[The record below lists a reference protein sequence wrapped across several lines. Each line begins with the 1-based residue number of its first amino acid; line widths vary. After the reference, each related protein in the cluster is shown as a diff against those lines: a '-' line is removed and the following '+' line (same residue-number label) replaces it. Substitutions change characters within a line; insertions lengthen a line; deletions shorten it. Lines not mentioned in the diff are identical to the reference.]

1 LSVVSED
8 QKFKHMKVYSSCSV
22 LPSHPSDD
30 TITDDRARTSVP
42 TLRPR
47 RRRQENHRK
56 RSV

>member
-1 LSVVSED
+1 
-8 QKFKHMKVYSSCSV
+8 MKVYSSCSV

-30 TITDDRARTSVP
+30 TITDDSARTSVP